1 MNNITLNVNPSEISK
16 VITILQNEG
25 LPTDF
30 VGCPDGSATFAL
42 ELTDEA
48 LESLNT
54 AILRYRLKSGTVALV
69 KSSANALTTATEYA
83 VKDVA
88 VPAAKIGF
96 NIGVS
101 AARIA
106 AEASVIAA
114 SSVVNVLAY
123 EGAKT
128 AKNISESAEYQ
139 QARGSICGL
148 GKKVSTLLGWKS
160 GIKITKS

>member
-25 LPTDF
+25 LSTDF

-54 AILRYRLKSGTVALV
+54 AILRYRLKSGIVALV
-69 KSSANALTTATEYA
+69 KS
-83 VKDVA
+83 
-88 VPAAKIGF
+88 
-96 NIGVS
+96 
-101 AARIA
+101 
-106 AEASVIAA
+106 SVIAA

>member
-1 MNNITLNVNPSEISK
+1 MNNITLTVKPEEISR
-16 VITILQNEG
+16 VVTILQKEG

-30 VGCPDGSATFAL
+30 VGCPDGSAVFAL

-48 LESLNT
+48 LESLNG

-69 KSSANALTTATEYA
+69 KSSANALTAATEYA

-96 NIGVS
+96 NVGVS

-114 SSVVNVLAY
+114 SSMVNVLTS
-123 EGAKT
+123 EGTKT
-128 AKNISESAEYQ
+128 AQNISESTEYQ
-139 QARGSICGL
+139 QAKGSICSL
-148 GKKVSTLLGWKS
+148 GRKVSSLFGWRS
-160 GIKITKS
+160 GIQMTKS

>member
-1 MNNITLNVNPSEISK
+1 MNNITLTVKPEEISR
-16 VITILQNEG
+16 VITILQKES
-25 LPTDF
+25 LPTNF
-30 VGCPDGSATFAL
+30 VSCPDGSAVFSL

-48 LESLNT
+48 LENLNG

-69 KSSANALTTATEYA
+69 KSGASALTTATEYA

-96 NIGVS
+96 NVGVT

-114 SSVVNVLAY
+114 SSVVNVLTS
-123 EGAKT
+123 EGART
-128 AKNISESAEYQ
+128 AQNISGSSEYQ
-139 QARGSICGL
+139 QAKDSICGL
-148 GKKVSTLLGWKS
+148 GRKVSSLFGWKS
-160 GIKITKS
+160 GIQMTKL